1 VTVRLRPARS
11 TDAGKLG
18 VILKQFQDHN
28 DWMPDLYTAGET
40 IAFCG
45 ALIDRGWVT
54 VAMLDDRV
62 VGFLARDDDEICALY
77 LTRRA
82 FGKGV
87 GRALLEDAKT
97 RSTRL
102 TLRVLQANTGAQRFY
117 RREGFAEV
125 GRSDGVDND
134 ENLPDIAYVWP
145 KETAT

>member
-1 VTVRLRPARS
+1 MTVRLRPARS

-28 DWMPDLYTAGET
+28 DWMPDLYTAAET

-45 ALIDRGWVT
+45 ALFDRGWVT

-62 VGFLARDDDEICALY
+62 VGFLARDDAEICALY

-102 TLRVLQANTGAQRFY
+102 TLRVFQANTGAQRFY
-117 RREGFAEV
+117 RRPELV
-125 GRSDGVDND
+125 S
-134 ENLPDIAYVWP
+134 II
-145 KETAT
+145 